1 MVVAVKS
8 TGNGTQVVVAAV
20 KSTGNGTQV
29 VVAAVKSTGSG
40 DSEMWA
46 SPSSDTNFK
55 HIVGIDVHV
64 AAFF

>member
-1 MVVAVKS
+1 LTVVTS
-8 TGNGTQVVVAAV
+8 TGSATPAVVVAV